1 MDKYERLLDVL
12 NRLRKMDLPN
22 KGELYDNIVDI
33 ENNERQKVGQLE
45 PPVIV
50 KLADKLVAGCT
61 VMMKADSGMEGYGNI
76 QCVKTVCEPLSEIS
90 LYGHNQNYKTWD
102 IKNIVSYPYIESKF
116 SK

>member
-33 ENNERQKVGQLE
+33 ENNERQKVSQLE

-50 KLADKLVAGCT
+50 KLADIETEDYVLKNTTRGSYWLENKEFG
-61 VMMKADSGMEGYGNI
+61 EGLEVYHKELNDLLGDYF
-76 QCVKTVCEPLSEIS
+76 K
-90 LYGHNQNYKTWD
+90 KW
-102 IKNIVSYPYIESKF
+102 F
-116 SK
+116 